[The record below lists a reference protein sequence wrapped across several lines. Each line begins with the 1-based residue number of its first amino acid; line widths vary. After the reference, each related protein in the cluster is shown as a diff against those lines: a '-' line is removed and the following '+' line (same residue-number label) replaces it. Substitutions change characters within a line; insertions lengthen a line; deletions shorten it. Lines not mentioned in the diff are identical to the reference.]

1 VNSDDA
7 ACGTL
12 DELGDSI
19 RKCDKRIGGLGH
31 WHPSELWGM
40 AEIWHRRVVAAT
52 GHMAR
57 AKAVCTKNQILQ
69 YWW

>member
-1 VNSDDA
+1 
-7 ACGTL
+7 
-12 DELGDSI
+12 
-19 RKCDKRIGGLGH
+19 
-31 WHPSELWGM
+31 M